1 VPRPQGASCDI
12 GSYELVPDGQA
23 DLSLA
28 KEDAVDPVVVGDAIV
43 YTLTVSNGGHDA
55 ALNVS
60 LTDTLPAE
68 VTFTSA
74 TPDQGSCGQ
83 AARTV
88 TCDLGDISSGASADV
103 VIVAVATAP
112 GALTNSAAASSDT
125 LDLNPDNNN
134 ASEDTT
140 VNALPVPEAD
150 LSIAKSDGLDP
161 VGAGGVLSYT
171 LVITNN
177 GPDAASAVTVTDTLP
192 PHVTYGAVSGA
203 GWDCV
208 HAEAEVTC
216 TRPSLDIGVGPS
228 IVVTMTA
235 PASGGTITNT
245 VTVTSA
251 TTDPNP
257 ADNED
262 TEHTSVQV
270 QIAHHIYLPLVQR

>member
-1 VPRPQGASCDI
+1 
-12 GSYELVPDGQA
+12 
-23 DLSLA
+23 
-28 KEDAVDPVVVGDAIV
+28 
-43 YTLTVSNGGHDA
+43 VSNGGPDP

-60 LTDTLPAE
+60 LTDNLPAW

-74 TPDQGSCGQ
+74 TPDQGSCSQ
-83 AARTV
+83 AGSTV
-88 TCDLGDISSGASADV
+88 TCNLGNISSGSNANV
-103 VIVAVATAP
+103 VIVATAAEP
-112 GALTNSAAASSDT
+112 GTLTNSAATSSDT

-140 VNALPVPEAD
+140 VNPVPIPEAD

-177 GPDAASAVTVTDTLP
+177 GPDAATAITVTDTLP
-192 PHVTYGAVSGA
+192 LDGTYSAASGA

-208 HAEAEVTC
+208 HAQADVTC
-216 TRPSLDIGVGPS
+216 TRPSLEIGVGPS

-235 PASGGTITNT
+235 PVSGGTITNT

-257 ADNED
+257 TDNQDAEQ
-262 TEHTSVQV
+262 TAVQV
-270 QIAHHIYLPLVQR
+270 QFFHYAYLPLVER